1 MAKLTKFK
9 AQQVEF
15 GTHYKIEETNRG
27 DAKIKSITPAF
38 GNIREPGTPETE
50 EIYNGLQLGNVHT
63 LQAIKSTN
71 LNIDYYICN
80 LEGLTEFGLNN
91 DLKLRITVDNANT
104 NATTKLRLNNVDYT
118 LLKEQNGTLKQIEA
132 GDIHSNK
139 TYELIYNGSQFV
151 VINLFKNFENSYLD
165 DYIKKTDL
173 AEENKAGIITLSA
186 VKGLIPNATEYKNGT
201 VNLRQI
207 NNAIDTKV
215 PNATSDTAG
224 KVMLGTTANTAL
236 EGKRLAEILGIEFG
250 GNIQDVG
257 TKVAGKFYYDKTL
270 KHYYECTVNNA
281 LTYNDGSK
289 FRAISNKPI
298 SDRLE
303 KLVGIT
309 ETVEVQNSV
318 FTIVRFWRYGKRAFL
333 FVFFDHKNSRE
344 VNWMTEGIPLTNYPA
359 NFIPD
364 TPFLGTEHIIISNNN
379 LNKNIARLVLR
390 NDKITIHGVE
400 GMTHYEIKG
409 IISYITK

>member
-1 MAKLTKFK
+1 MGIYARDD
-9 AQQVEF
+9 F
-15 GTHYKIEETNRG
+15 GTEILYAYNKGTDG
-27 DAKIKSITPAF
+27 DYIPVF
-38 GNIREPGTPETE
+38 
-50 EIYNGLQLGNVHT
+50 NGKN
-63 LQAIKSTN
+63 AIDIMEKCIIVVDQSAN
-71 LNIDYYICN
+71 LNVTIDSSNTYITRDSAERN
-80 LEGLTEFGLNN
+80 Y
-91 DLKLRITVDNANT
+91 V
-104 NATTKLRLNNVDYT
+104 
-118 LLKEQNGTLKQIEA
+118 
-132 GDIHSNK
+132 
-139 TYELIYNGSQFV
+139 
-151 VINLFKNFENSYLD
+151 
-165 DYIKKTDL
+165 KKTDF
-173 AEENKAGIITLSA
+173 AEENKAGIISLST

-344 VNWMTEGIPLTNYPA
+344 VNWMTEGIPLTNYPV